1 MLSVWILTTSVSW
14 SEQPAQRGNAPHD
27 SFAQFARKTVAAWPN
42 REGTTSRALERP
54 ARISGQK
61 GGEEDMETN
70 GTLSGRGLICRRL
83 DKRQLACVGAN
94 VDEGL
99 TRIKWSVAQLAAA
112 LRVSRVYIDLA
123 RKLSPAK
130 RQAIID
136 GRDGTSFVALL
147 KADPQ
152 LTLPLWQ
159 QSTNGHGEINDAE
172 IVALVRKYGTGP
184 VLEACCAVE
193 AA

>member
-1 MLSVWILTTSVSW
+1 
-14 SEQPAQRGNAPHD
+14 
-27 SFAQFARKTVAAWPN
+27 
-42 REGTTSRALERP
+42 
-54 ARISGQK
+54 
-61 GGEEDMETN
+61 
-70 GTLSGRGLICRRL
+70 
-83 DKRQLACVGAN
+83 
-94 VDEGL
+94 
-99 TRIKWSVAQLAAA
+99 
-112 LRVSRVYIDLA
+112 VYIDLA

-152 LTLPLWQ
+152 LTLPLAQ

-184 VLEACCAVE
+184 VLEAAAVGMSQCPRGGP
-193 AA
+193 AGGVRPR